1 MGFISICWVI
11 HANSWF
17 LLILKPALIF
27 LLPGLVFQPA
37 RPIAQDSADLLL
49 TRLQPAGVEHVLQ
62 PGLHAGQ
69 RGVAGGAEPG
79 VLPALQLGHAGALQ
93 LCQQHHGTHHE
104 SVRCSILPPIFPGRL
119 IFDN

>member
-1 MGFISICWVI
+1 MGSRRFCGVI
-11 HANSWF
+11 HATSWF
-17 LLILKPALIF
+17 LLILKPALTF

-37 RPIAQDSADLLL
+37 RPTAQDSPDLLL

-79 VLPALQLGHAGALQ
+79 VVPALQLGHAGALQ
-93 LCQQHHGTHHE
+93 LRQQHHGPHNE
-104 SVRCSILPPIFPGRL
+104 PVRSPVLATVLSGGRV
-119 IFDN
+119 